1 MLKHKQV
8 VFAAIAVTAL
18 LGYITPPAVQ
28 VAQATSFGEDLASGI
43 LDSVGLGDNDEEVAA
58 EDVDD
63 DDDDGVDQDLAQD
76 LRQRQ
81 EASNEIDQDNEQ
93 TQDNDQRNSIET
105 GDNTATNTAV
115 TDNEQ
120 DVTAVSGDASA
131 AAEAESEA
139 KDGGSGHHDSKHKKG
154 GHDGHDDGSTSS
166 TAEAAA
172 EAISAADARGTQDND
187 ATAFSTQD
195 SSVHDVT
202 QTNDAHFALGACC
215 LRQRTTF
222 RRARSAVAQLV
233 PLFSVGQPAGKG
245 GIRRVAQPGVYRPTR
260 PLLPA
265 SRPSY

>member
-1 MLKHKQV
+1 MFETVIAAMLKHKQI

-18 LGYITPPAVQ
+18 IGYVMPPAIQ
-28 VAQATSFGEDLASGI
+28 VAQATSLAEDIVSGI
-43 LDSVGLGDNDEEVAA
+43 LPDFGDDDDDNGA
-58 EDVDD
+58 EDE
-63 DDDDGVDQDLAQD
+63 DDDDGVDQDLSQE
-76 LRQRQ
+76 LRQDQ

-139 KDGGSGHHDSKHKKG
+139 EDGGSGHHGSKHKKD

-166 TAEAAA
+166 SAEAAA

-202 QTNDAHFALGACC
+202 QTNEAHFAPQNNNPVAIAVNDQD
-215 LRQRTTF
+215 QR
-222 RRARSAVAQLV
+222 AANVAAQL
-233 PLFSVGQPAGKG
+233 
-245 GIRRVAQPGVYRPTR
+245 GIDLDITSSFTGTGFTNTDD
-260 PLLPA
+260 
-265 SRPSY
+265 

>member
-1 MLKHKQV
+1 MFETVIAAMLKHKQI

-18 LGYITPPAVQ
+18 IGYVMPPAVQ
-28 VAQATSFGEDLASGI
+28 VAQATSLGSDLASDIIGG
-43 LDSVGLGDNDEEVAA
+43 VFGGGDDDNGAEE
-58 EDVDD
+58 EEE
-63 DDDDGVDQDLAQD
+63 DDDDGVDQDLSQE
-76 LRQRQ
+76 LRQDQ

-139 KDGGSGHHDSKHKKG
+139 EDGGSGHHGSKHKKD

-166 TAEAAA
+166 SAEAAA

-202 QTNDAHFALGACC
+202 QTNEAHFAPQNNNPVAIAVNDQD
-215 LRQRTTF
+215 QR
-222 RRARSAVAQLV
+222 AANVAAQL
-233 PLFSVGQPAGKG
+233 
-245 GIRRVAQPGVYRPTR
+245 GIDLDITSSFTGTGFTNTDD
-260 PLLPA
+260 
-265 SRPSY
+265 

>member
-1 MLKHKQV
+1 MFETVIAAMLKHKQV

-139 KDGGSGHHDSKHKKG
+139 EDGGSGHHGSKHKKD

-202 QTNDAHFALGACC
+202 QTNDAHFAPQNNNPVAIAVNDQD
-215 LRQRTTF
+215 QR
-222 RRARSAVAQLV
+222 AANVAAQL
-233 PLFSVGQPAGKG
+233 
-245 GIRRVAQPGVYRPTR
+245 GIDLDITSSFTGTGFTNTDD
-260 PLLPA
+260 
-265 SRPSY
+265 